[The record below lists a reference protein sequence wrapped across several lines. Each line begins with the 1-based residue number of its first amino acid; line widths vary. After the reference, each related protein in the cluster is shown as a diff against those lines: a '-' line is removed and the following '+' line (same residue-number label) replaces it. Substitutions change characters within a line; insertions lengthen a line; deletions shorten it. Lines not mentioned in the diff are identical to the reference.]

1 MRKEYDLKKL
11 KAKRRGMLPGLKAG
25 EPPPAKVRITI
36 ALDDDVVEYFKTQST
51 RPGACLTK
59 PRSTRHCA
67 GPWGPV
73 GPMPRFSKPRF
84 LRTTGSCGRLRV
96 ERAQRRS
103 ASRRPEQNN
112 KIEHRMVARTVGPI
126 SAA

>member
-51 RPGACLTK
+51 RPGGLPYQTQINQAL
-59 PRSTRHCA
+59 RRAMGA
-67 GPWGPV
+67 GGTDAEV
-73 GPMPRFSKPRF
+73 LKAALLKDNRF
-84 LRTTGSCGRLRV
+84 LR
-96 ERAQRRS
+96 A
-103 ASRRPEQNN
+103 
-112 KIEHRMVARTVGPI
+112 VARGTR
-126 SAA
+126 AASQR